1 MSKARKPIA
10 KASGLTFENLV
21 VSIRGID
28 EDLAAQAGRAVNIS
42 LTLRNWLIGW
52 HIEEYERRGSDR
64 AHYGEKL
71 MGRLADELAQ
81 QGVSRCDRRE
91 LYRYR
96 TFYLTYPTI
105 VESLP
110 PQFKSIVSTPRKS
123 ARSGRDSGDPAIGES
138 PTPQFGIDAKHLIT
152 KLSFSHIAELLAI
165 EDTLNRSFYESECV
179 RGNWGVREL
188 KRQIA
193 SLYFERSGLSRD
205 KAKVA
210 KLAQSRAEQAEPRL
224 TIRDPYVF
232 EFLGLKPTEVMSES
246 HLEDQ
251 LLDKLQEF
259 LLELG
264 HGFCFEA
271 RQKRILIGDSHGF
284 VDLVFY
290 HRILKCHI
298 LIDLKLE
305 AFSHQ
310 NIGQLNTYVAW
321 FAKNMMAEHDNP
333 PVGMLL
339 CTQKDHAL
347 VEYAL
352 AGMDNKLF
360 VSRYQLHLPKREELQ
375 RQLERTLKEES

>member
-1 MSKARKPIA
+1 MSKARKPSVN
-10 KASGLTFENLV
+10 ASGWTFENLV
-21 VSIRGID
+21 LSIRGVD
-28 EDLAAQAGRAVNIS
+28 HDLAAQAGRAVNIS

-52 HIEEYERRGSDR
+52 HIEEYERRGMDR
-64 AHYGEKL
+64 AQYGEKL
-71 MGRLADELAQ
+71 MGRLADELTQ

-96 TFYLTYPTI
+96 MFYLTYPMI

-110 PQFKSIVSTPRKS
+110 PQFKSIVAGTGKS
-123 ARSGRDSGDPAIGES
+123 ARSGRKSADLTIRES
-138 PTPQFGIDAKHLIT
+138 ATPQFGIAAKEMIT
-152 KLSFSHIAELLAI
+152 KLSFTHFAELLAI
-165 EDTLNRSFYESECV
+165 EDAPRRSFYETECI

-205 KAKVA
+205 KAK
-210 KLAQSRAEQAEPRL
+210 LANLTRASTKPAEPRL
-224 TIRDPYVF
+224 TIRDPYIF
-232 EFLGLKPTEVMSES
+232 EFLGLKPREVMSES
-246 HLEDQ
+246 HLQDQ
-251 LLDKLQEF
+251 LLDQLQEF

-290 HRILKCHI
+290 HRILKCHV
-298 LIDLKLE
+298 LIELKLE

-310 NIGQLNTYVAW
+310 NIGQLNTYVSW
-321 FAKNMMAEHDNP
+321 FAKNMMAADDNP
-333 PVGMLL
+333 PVGILL

-352 AGMDNKLF
+352 AGMDNQLF
-360 VSRYQLHLPKREELQ
+360 VSKYQLHLPEREQLQ
-375 RQLERTLKEES
+375 RELERTLKEGS